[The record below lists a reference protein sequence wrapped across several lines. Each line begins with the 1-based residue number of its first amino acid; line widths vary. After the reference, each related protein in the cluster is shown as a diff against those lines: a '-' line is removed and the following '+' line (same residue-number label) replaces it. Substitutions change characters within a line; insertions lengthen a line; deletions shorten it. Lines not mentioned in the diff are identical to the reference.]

1 MQIDLGRFRAA
12 FFVEAGEHLEQM
24 ESALLQLEN
33 APKDAELLNTI
44 FRAAHSI
51 KGGSTTFGA
60 DEVGRFTH
68 VVENLLERLRNE
80 EFVATPELIEL
91 LLSSVDVIEGLISN
105 ARDDAPMPEQVEQV
119 YAELTKFT
127 AAATGETEAPSTA
140 AAPAETVAAS
150 GTRYQINF
158 VPSAN
163 CFQYGSDPLLML
175 RDICGL
181 GAVTKFTVDDSRL
194 PKLEDMNPEECYL
207 SWKVEL
213 ETDCDQQ
220 TIDDVAMFL
229 DDESV
234 FEVKRLE
241 SESDTV
247 TDKAVAETAPQEKAH
262 PDAQSSANA
271 AAETTKPKR
280 TAPPPRAADNE
291 TVRVDRNRLD
301 VLINQIGELVIGAS
315 MVEQELVSVTGV
327 SSLESLSGLG
337 KIVRDLQEMSL
348 ALRMVPIAATFQKM
362 NRVVRD
368 VAKKIGKQINFVTEG
383 DETELDKSV
392 VDQISDPLI
401 HMVRNAVDHGV
412 ETPEERVQAGKPP
425 TGVVKL
431 RAFQQGGN
439 IYIELSDDGKGLNH
453 EKILAKAIERN
464 IILADATLSESEIG
478 NLIFQPGFS
487 TAEKVT
493 DVSGRGVGMDVVR
506 RNVEALQGSVTVKSV
521 PGQGSTIS
529 VRLPLT
535 LAILDGLLVRLTEE
549 VFVVPLLSVVES
561 VSIKATE
568 VKQLVGIGEVIQLRG
583 EVLPLLRL
591 HNLLHIRQAGK
602 KDEQILVVIV
612 EDQGK
617 RLALFVD
624 ELLGQQ
630 QVVIKN
636 LETNFEKVP
645 GVAGA
650 TILGDGRV
658 ALILDIFGVSQM
670 QTSRGPEATALPAP
684 KCEPDGS
691 EGHDAC
697 VESESVGG
705 ASTASSSNSV
715 APEADISADSMTPVE
730 SSSESSTTPTNN

>member
-33 APKDAELLNTI
+33 TPKDSELLNTI

-68 VVENLLERLRNE
+68 VVENLLERLRNA
-80 EFVATPELIEL
+80 EFDATPELIEL
-91 LLSSVDVIEGLISN
+91 LLSSVDVIDGLISN
-105 ARDDAPMPEQVEQV
+105 ARDDAPMPEQAERV

-127 AAATGETEAPSTA
+127 ANAGLGKPA
-140 AAPAETVAAS
+140 AASEAVPDLPGPLACF
-150 GTRYQINF
+150 QIGF
-158 VPSAN
+158 VPSVN
-163 CFQYGSDPLLML
+163 CFKFGTDPLLIL
-175 RDICGL
+175 RDIFSL
-181 GAVTKFTVDDSRL
+181 GTVTKFTIDDSRL
-194 PKLEDMNPEECYL
+194 PSLEDLNPEDCYL
-207 SWKVEL
+207 SWTVEL
-213 ETDCDQQ
+213 QTDCSPS
-220 TIDDVAMFL
+220 TIDDIAMFL

-234 FEVKRLE
+234 FEVKRIDALVTAE
-241 SESDTV
+241 SADA
-247 TDKAVAETAPQEKAH
+247 DATAPQLDSTAVVRKSA
-262 PDAQSSANA
+262 PPQSS
-271 AAETTKPKR
+271 
-280 TAPPPRAADNE
+280 PRSNDNE

-315 MVEQELVSVTGV
+315 MVEQELFSVTGV

-362 NRVVRD
+362 NRVVRE

-401 HMVRNAVDHGV
+401 HMVRNAVDHGI
-412 ETPEERVQAGKPP
+412 ESPEDRIKAGKSP

-464 IILADATLSESEIG
+464 IVASDAVLSEADIC

-487 TAEKVT
+487 TPDTVT

-506 RNVEALQGSVTVKSV
+506 RNVEALQGSVSVKSV
-521 PGQGSTIS
+521 SGQGSSIS

-535 LAILDGLLVRLTEE
+535 LAILDGLLVRLTDE

-561 VSIKATE
+561 VSIKTSE
-568 VKQLVGIGEVIQLRG
+568 VKQLVGVGEVIQLRG
-583 EVLPLLRL
+583 EVLPLIRL
-591 HNLLHIRQAGK
+591 HNLLHIQQSEHRAAS
-602 KDEQILVVIV
+602 ILVVIV
-612 EDQGK
+612 EDQNK
-617 RLALFVD
+617 RMALFVD

-636 LETNFEKVP
+636 LETNFQKVP

-658 ALILDIFGVSQM
+658 ALILDIFGV
-670 QTSRGPEATALPAP
+670 ALLHKSFELDSASVLPRTLP
-684 KCEPDGS
+684 WIKSELEPDAHGS
-691 EGHDAC
+691 IQRF
-697 VESESVGG
+697 
-705 ASTASSSNSV
+705 T
-715 APEADISADSMTPVE
+715 PETSAFLTSKP
-730 SSSESSTTPTNN
+730 

>member
-91 LLSSVDVIEGLISN
+91 LLSSVDVIDGLISN

-127 AAATGETEAPSTA
+127 ASASGETPATESGGATSVETA
-140 AAPAETVAAS
+140 AAS
-150 GTRYQINF
+150 SSRYEINF

-181 GAVTKFTVDDSRL
+181 GKVTRFAVDDSRL
-194 PKLEDMNPEECYL
+194 PKLEEMNPEECYL
-207 SWKVEL
+207 SWKIEL

-241 SESDTV
+241 AEVVAAAPESATKEEAESEIKSNT
-247 TDKAVAETAPQEKAH
+247 ETAKPQ
-262 PDAQSSANA
+262 
-271 AAETTKPKR
+271 R
-280 TAPPPRAADNE
+280 TGAPAPRVADNE

-412 ETPEERVQAGKPP
+412 ESPEDRVAAGKPP

-464 IILADATLSESEIG
+464 IISPDATLSEAEIG

-487 TAEKVT
+487 TADKVT

-521 PGQGSTIS
+521 AGEGSTIS

-591 HNLLHIRQAGK
+591 HNLLHIEQSGK

-636 LETNFEKVP
+636 LETNFQKVP

-670 QTSRGPEATALPAP
+670 Q
-684 KCEPDGS
+684 
-691 EGHDAC
+691 
-697 VESESVGG
+697 SVR
-705 ASTASSSNSV
+705 
-715 APEADISADSMTPVE
+715 APEAPAQSAPECQSESEEDSELPAEPEAANDPAAE
-730 SSSESSTTPTNN
+730 SSNTQASVDEASSVDSTIPVDNSAELDSPPSIN